1 MINKPISNDDELKAM
16 LQSLEMIFQAEANTP
31 EAKEMEMLVT
41 LIEAYENKHYAIIPN
56 DSAKASKFR
65 RKHNRDWPEMKNPN
79 VAFKCRV
86 GTNSRRFRRCFSAFM
101 PTGTPFFSQ

>member
-65 RKHNRDWPEMKNPN
+65 RKHNRD
-79 VAFKCRV
+79 
-86 GTNSRRFRRCFSAFM
+86 
-101 PTGTPFFSQ
+101 